1 MLGAEGGGEM
11 GGEGVEA
18 GGELLYPLLQG
29 QHLALQVLT
38 AVVELRHELIHDALH
53 LRRRGE
59 ERRGEVRRGEER
71 RGEERRGEER
81 RGEERRGEER
91 RGEERKGDERRGE
104 ERRGEERRG
113 EERRGDDSVHTE
125 YFEEGKQIAN
135 T

>member
-11 GGEGVEA
+11 GREGVEA

-29 QHLALQVLT
+29 QHLALQVLA
-38 AVVELRHELIHDALH
+38 AVVELRHKLIHDALH
-53 LRRRGE
+53 LR
-59 ERRGEVRRGEER
+59 EER

-91 RGEERKGDERRGE
+91 RV
-104 ERRGEERRG
+104 
-113 EERRGDDSVHTE
+113 GDDSVHTE